1 MFIELSDYVFETF
14 LRLSPRNG
22 IQKYLISSRFL
33 SNRPPVRRKFSF
45 SVVSNRNMLSLQM
58 HDKHIRRQKENNN
71 KHKRLHVYTTRVH
84 VGIIRK
90 NVICFYFLLSCIS
103 FQPIAIYL
111 EFWDVT
117 KDCAAQTTKTNFR
130 LKHSSTFSKTL
141 PVYTIKYSAHIK
153 HKQPENNQ

>member
-1 MFIELSDYVFETF
+1 MSG
-14 LRLSPRNG
+14 RR
-22 IQKYLISSRFL
+22 
-33 SNRPPVRRKFSF
+33 PVRRKFLF

-84 VGIIRK
+84 AGIIGK

-103 FQPIAIYL
+103 FRPIAICL
-111 EFWDVT
+111 KSRDAT

-141 PVYTIKYSAHIK
+141 PVYANKYGAHIK
-153 HKQPENNQ
+153 HKNRKINGRVVFILIFVQRICPVTHGFESN